1 MALTTRRT
9 DPIYAGET
17 WQEDVQFKDET
28 GAPLNLTGAS
38 VQVELFYPD
47 TTCPALSAEIG
58 SGVTLPYPAN
68 GVVTWVFDSSR
79 TASLCPGVYTAR
91 VTLARSGVVTVA
103 INYRLFIL
111 ETIQ

>member
-17 WQEDVQFKDET
+17 WQEDVQLKDER
-28 GAPLNLTGAS
+28 GAPLDLTGAS
-38 VQVELFYPD
+38 VRVDLFYPNTD
-47 TTCPALSAEIG
+47 RPALSAEIG
-58 SGVTLPYPAN
+58 SGVTLTDPAN
-68 GVVTWVFDSSR
+68 GVVTWVFDSAR

-91 VTLARSGVVTVA
+91 VTLTRSGVVTVA
-103 INYRLFIL
+103 INYRLPIL